1 MDIRKY
7 LEKNKTTNQI
17 TTNQITTNQITTNTK
32 TSNNKQNNYYVIKK
46 GYKTGIF
53 DSWSETQKHI
63 SGYSKPEYK
72 KFKNYDE
79 AYNYLNNINNNN
91 NDNINEN
98 TSNIREKYI
107 QTSEFVIDIFTDGS
121 CINNGKNVEKR
132 CGYGIYVPKY
142 QEYNVSSR
150 FTIEPLTNN
159 RAELFAIYKSLGII
173 QKIDPLA
180 EKQFVLYTD
189 SEYSIKIYNNIQ
201 LFLKKNNNNIEN
213 LKNQDIIKL
222 IIQKLNNF
230 KHKLKIKHIYSHQE
244 NNNYFSISNN
254 IVDKMAKNFKN

>member
-7 LEKNKTTNQI
+7 LKINNLEKNKSQDQSQDQIQNKNKNQ
-17 TTNQITTNQITTNTK
+17 K
-32 TSNNKQNNYYVIKK
+32 FYAIKK

-53 DSWSETQKHI
+53 NSWEDVNKNI
-63 SGYSKPEYK
+63 NGYSKPEYK
-72 KFKNYDE
+72 KFNSYDE
-79 AYNYLNNINNNN
+79 AYNFMNDINKETKNSINN
-91 NDNINEN
+91 
-98 TSNIREKYI
+98 TKEKYI
-107 QTSEFVIDIFTDGS
+107 QTSEFIVDIFTDGS
-121 CINNGKNVEKR
+121 CINNGKNIEKR
-132 CGYGIYVPKY
+132 CGYGIYIPKY
-142 QEYNVSSR
+142 KEYNVSSR

-173 QKIDPLA
+173 QSIDPLR
-180 EKQFVLYTD
+180 EKEFVLYTD

-201 LFLKKNNNNIEN
+201 LYLNKKNNNIEN

-230 KHKLKIKHIYSHQE
+230 KHNLKIKHIYSHQI

-254 IVDKMAKNFKN
+254 IVDKMAKNFNN

>member
-7 LEKNKTTNQI
+7 LQKNKTNNT
-17 TTNQITTNQITTNTK
+17 TTNT
-32 TSNNKQNNYYVIKK
+32 TTNTTNNTENSTTINNKQNSYYVIKK

-79 AYNYLNNINNNN
+79 AYNYLNNIDNTDT
-91 NDNINEN
+91 NDSI
-98 TSNIREKYI
+98 SNIREKYI